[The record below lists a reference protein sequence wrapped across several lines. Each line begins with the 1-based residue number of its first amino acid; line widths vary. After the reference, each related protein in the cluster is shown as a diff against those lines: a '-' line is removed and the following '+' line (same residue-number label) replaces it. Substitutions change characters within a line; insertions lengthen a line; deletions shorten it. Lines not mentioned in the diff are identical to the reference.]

1 MSDEAAGPKKSPM
14 KLIIIIVVALA
25 VLGGGGFGTML
36 FLKKR
41 AAAKAAEAEKAKLQ
55 EALAE
60 EPHAAEAAPH
70 GDEDSEDCGDTGGE
84 KKESGGHGG
93 APEAAPVMVLTR
105 TVNLTGPRRN
115 AFLRCEFNILFCD
128 AELGKLVSGDKPS
141 AERSLIQSI
150 VLGALSGKTVEE
162 ASDAESR
169 EALRREIKD
178 KLNDQFKPHP
188 PKAGEK
194 EDPKHKKPK
203 RPIKSVLI
211 VDWAIQQ

>member
-1 MSDEAAGPKKSPM
+1 MSDEEVGPKKSPL
-14 KLIIIIVVALA
+14 KLIIIIAVVLA
-25 VLGGGGFGTML
+25 VLGGAGFGTMV

-41 AAAKAAEAEKAKLQ
+41 AAAKAAEAEKAK
-55 EALAE
+55 AE
-60 EPHAAEAAPH
+60 ELAAETTPLA
-70 GDEDSEDCGDTGGE
+70 DEDSEDCGATAGSEEGG
-84 KKESGGHGG
+84 KHGS
-93 APEAAPVMVLTR
+93 ADASPVMVLTR

-115 AFLRCEFNILFCD
+115 AFLRCELNILFCD
-128 AELGKLVSGDKPS
+128 TELGKLVAGDKPS
-141 AERSLIQSI
+141 AEKSLVQSI
-150 VLGALSGKTVEE
+150 VLSSLSGKSVEE

-169 EALRREIKD
+169 ESLRKEIKD
-178 KLNDQFKPHP
+178 KLNEQFKPHP

>member
-1 MSDEAAGPKKSPM
+1 MSEEAPAPKKSPL
-14 KLIIIIVVALA
+14 KLIIIIVAALA
-25 VLGGGGFGTML
+25 VLGGGGFGARL

-41 AAAKAAEAEKAKLQ
+41 AAAKAAAAEKAK
-55 EALAE
+55 
-60 EPHAAEAAPH
+60 AAEAQAQANPGAAAPAQEA
-70 GDEDSEDCGDTGGE
+70 DDAEDCGDTGEKQEGGE
-84 KKESGGHGG
+84 HGG
-93 APEAAPVMVLTR
+93 VGGAPVMVMTR

-115 AFLRCEFNILFCD
+115 AFLRCELNILFCD
-128 AELGKLVSGDKPS
+128 QELGKLVSGDKPS
-141 AERSLIQSI
+141 PEKSLIQSI
-150 VLGALSGKTVEE
+150 VLETLSGKSVEE

-169 EALRREIKD
+169 ETLRKEMRD

-188 PKAGEK
+188 PKPGET

>member
-1 MSDEAAGPKKSPM
+1 MSDEAVVPKKSPM
-14 KLIIIIVVALA
+14 KLIIIIVAALV
-25 VLGGGGFGTML
+25 VLGGGGFGGRL

-41 AAAKAAEAEKAKLQ
+41 AAAKAAAAEQPKPQEPLTQ
-55 EALAE
+55 EA
-60 EPHAAEAAPH
+60 PPQ
-70 GDEDSEDCGDTGGE
+70 GDEDSEDCGDSGE
-84 KKESGGHGG
+84 KKEGGGHGG
-93 APEAAPVMVLTR
+93 AEASPVMVLTR

-115 AFLRCEFNILFCD
+115 AFLRCELNILFCD
-128 AELGKLVSGDKPS
+128 AELGKLVASDKPS
-141 AERSLIQSI
+141 PERSLVQSI

-169 EALRREIKD
+169 EALRKEIKD

-188 PKAGEK
+188 PKPGEK
-194 EDPKHKKPK
+194 EDPKHKKSK

>member
-1 MSDEAAGPKKSPM
+1 MSDEAAAPKKSSM
-14 KLIIIIVVALA
+14 KLIIIIVAALV
-25 VLGGGGFGTML
+25 VLGGGGAGTMW

-41 AAAKAAEAEKAKLQ
+41 AAAKAAAELAKTNEAQ
-55 EALAE
+55 
-60 EPHAAEAAPH
+60 PHGEAAEGAPH
-70 GDEDSEDCGDTGGE
+70 GEEDSEDCGDTGE
-84 KKESGGHGG
+84 KKEGGGHGG
-93 APEAAPVMVLTR
+93 AEAAPVMVLTR

-115 AFLRCEFNILFCD
+115 AFLRCELNILFCD
-128 AELGKLVSGDKPS
+128 AELGKLVSGEKPS
-141 AERSLIQSI
+141 AEKSLIQSI
-150 VLGALSGKTVEE
+150 VLGTLSGKSVEE

-169 EALRREIKD
+169 EALSKEIKD
-178 KLNDQFKPHP
+178 KLNEQFKPHP

>member
-1 MSDEAAGPKKSPM
+1 MADEAPSPKKSPM
-14 KLIIIIVVALA
+14 KLIIIIVAALV
-25 VLGGGGFGTML
+25 VLGGGGFGTRL

-41 AAAKAAEAEKAKLQ
+41 AATKAAAAEKAKAAEPQ
-55 EALAE
+55 EGAV
-60 EPHAAEAAPH
+60 AEAVTPAE
-70 GDEDSEDCGDTGGE
+70 EDSEDCGDTGE
-84 KKESGGHGG
+84 KKEGGGHGG
-93 APEAAPVMVLTR
+93 LEAAPVMVLTR

-115 AFLRCEFNILFCD
+115 AFLRCELNILFCD

-141 AERSLIQSI
+141 AEKSLIQSI
-150 VLGALSGKTVEE
+150 VLGALSGKSVEE

-169 EALRREIKD
+169 EALRKEMKD
-178 KLNDQFKPHP
+178 KLNEQFKPHP

-194 EDPKHKKPK
+194 EDPKHKKSA

>member
-1 MSDEAAGPKKSPM
+1 MSEEAAAPKKNYM
-14 KLIIIIVVALA
+14 KLVIIIVAALV
-25 VLGGGGFGTML
+25 VLGGAGFGTML

-41 AAAKAAEAEKAKLQ
+41 AAAKIAAAEKAKAQ
-55 EALAE
+55 EAQAQE
-60 EPHAAEAAPH
+60 DPGAEAAAH
-70 GDEDSEDCGDTGGE
+70 EGQDSEDCEDTGE
-84 KKESGGHGG
+84 KKESGGEHGG
-93 APEAAPVMVLTR
+93 GPGGPPVMVMTR

-115 AFLRCEFNILFCD
+115 AFLRCELNILFCD

-141 AERSLIQSI
+141 PEKSLIQSI
-150 VLGALSGKTVEE
+150 VLETLSGKSVEE
-162 ASDAESR
+162 ASDSESR
-169 EALRREIKD
+169 EALRKEMKD

-188 PKAGEK
+188 PKPGEK